1 MNSSLSVNDLS
12 SFFAARQHVL
22 AALLFG
28 SFATGRANMQSDL
41 DIAVIPDNPLSANQ
55 TMALVRD
62 LAMQFGRPV
71 DVIDLAVQHGPVASA
86 LPAPCPET
94 VTQMR
99 RTTTG
104 TQARR
109 RTKKKTDPRRLEKK
123 DVVKMCANANC
134 I

>member
-62 LAMQFGRPV
+62 LAIQFGRPV
-71 DVIDLAVQHGPVASA
+71 DVIDLAVQHGPVASEA
-86 LPAPCPET
+86 LTRGRLVYCADPVAYAERLRRM
-94 VTQMR
+94 VYDQEDFVSVLRKADQMVIQR
-99 RTTTG
+99 WLRTS
-104 TQARR
+104 
-109 RTKKKTDPRRLEKK
+109 
-123 DVVKMCANANC
+123 
-134 I
+134 